1 MKYFFNTRL
10 GETRYQLADGS
21 LLCKDVPIGRTG
33 KQLYG
38 ADDLP
43 KLKPDKFGEIV
54 VTRSPEQVFHPA
66 TLASFEGMSI
76 TILHPEDENG
86 NVRLVNPEN
95 WKELAVGHLQNVR
108 RGTGD
113 QSDLMLA
120 DLIVKDESA
129 IQLIEDGLREVSCG
143 YDAEYEQT
151 EPGKAEQVDITGNH
165 VALVPKG
172 RAGNRCAIGDRDT
185 MANQKKSW
193 WTRMRTAIKTGD
205 ADTMNEL
212 LDSAPAAVTG
222 DEGDLPSGVNLNI
235 NLSPQQPLPDKKP
248 EMGGEPTGDGE
259 DDIKTL
265 LKALLAKL
273 EGTATGDNDDK
284 PDGKD
289 NKDPTGDGE
298 DEEEETTITGDAAY
312 RAEVIVP
319 GIDLSRKVK
328 PTAFKRDVLSAA
340 DKTLVRQV
348 VGDAD
353 IRKLPK
359 QSVDMAFNAV
369 SEIAKGRNTRSTTGD
384 AQRPNMGMTSIAS
397 LNKQNADFWSNR
409 KG

>member
-1 MKYFFNTRL
+1 MKYFFNTQV
-10 GETRYQLADGS
+10 GETRYRLADGS
-21 LLCKDVPIGRTG
+21 LLCKDVPIARTG
-33 KQLYG
+33 TQVY
-38 ADDLP
+38 AAADLP
-43 KLKPDKFGEIV
+43 KLTPNAAGEIL

-76 TILHPEDENG
+76 TVLHPEDEDG
-86 NVRLVNPEN
+86 DIRLVNPQN
-95 WKELAVGHLQNVR
+95 WKDLAHGHLQNVR
-108 RGTGD
+108 RGTGN

-120 DLIVKDESA
+120 DLIVKDEYA
-129 IQLIEDGLREVSCG
+129 IQLIEDGLRQVSCG

-151 EPGKAEQVDITGNH
+151 APGKADQVDITGNH

-185 MANQKKSW
+185 MATQKKSW
-193 WTRMRTAIKTGD
+193 YQRLRFAAKTGD

-212 LDSAPAAVTG
+212 LDSVPAAVTG
-222 DEGDLPSGVNLNI
+222 DEGDLPNGVNLNI
-235 NLSPQQPLPDKKP
+235 NLSPQQPLPDKDP
-248 EMGGEPTGDGE
+248 EMGGKPTGDGE

-273 EGTATGDNDDK
+273 EGTTTGDNADD
-284 PDGKD
+284 PEGKD
-289 NKDPTGDGE
+289 KKDPTGDGE
-298 DEEEETTITGDAAY
+298 DDEEETTITGDSAY
-312 RAEVIVP
+312 RAEVILP
-319 GIDLSRKVK
+319 GIDLSRQMK
-328 PTAFKRDVLSAA
+328 PTAFKRDVLTTA

-353 IRKLPK
+353 ISKLPK
-359 QSVDMAFNAV
+359 QSVNMAFNAV
-369 SEIAKGRNTRSTTGD
+369 SEIAKGRNTRATTGD
-384 AQRPNMGMTSIAS
+384 AQRLNIGTPKISD

>member
-38 ADDLP
+38 AADLP
-43 KLKPDKFGEIV
+43 NLKPDKLGEIV

-143 YDAEYEQT
+143 YDAEYDQT
-151 EPGKAEQVDITGNH
+151 ELGKAEQVDITGNH

-212 LDSAPAAVTG
+212 METAPTG
-222 DEGDLPSGVNLNI
+222 DEGELPQGVNLNI

-273 EGTATGDNDDK
+273 DGKATGDNADNPDDK
-284 PDGKD
+284 DK
-289 NKDPTGDGE
+289 KEPTGDDE
-298 DEEEETTITGDAAY
+298 DKEEETTITGDSAY

-328 PTAFKRDVLSAA
+328 PTTFKRDVLAAA
-340 DKTLVRQV
+340 DKILVRQV

-359 QSVDMAFNAV
+359 QSVEMAFNAV
-369 SEIAKGRNTRSTTGD
+369 SEIAKGRNTRSTMGD
-384 AQRPNMGMTSIAS
+384 AQRPNMGTTSIAS

>member
-1 MKYFFNTRL
+1 MKYFFNTQV
-10 GETRYQLADGS
+10 GETRYRLADGS
-21 LLCKDVPIGRTG
+21 LLCKDVPIARTG
-33 KQLYG
+33 TQVY
-38 ADDLP
+38 AAADLP
-43 KLKPDKFGEIV
+43 KLTPNAAGEIL

-76 TILHPEDENG
+76 TVLHPEDEDG
-86 NVRLVNPEN
+86 DIRLVNPQN
-95 WKELAVGHLQNVR
+95 WKDLAHGHLQNVR
-108 RGTGD
+108 RGTGN

-120 DLIVKDESA
+120 DLIVKDEYA
-129 IQLIEDGLREVSCG
+129 IQLIEDGLRQVSCG

-151 EPGKAEQVDITGNH
+151 APGKADQVDITGNH

-185 MANQKKSW
+185 MATQKKSW
-193 WTRMRTAIKTGD
+193 YQRLRFAAKTGD

-222 DEGDLPSGVNLNI
+222 DEGDLPNGVNLNI
-235 NLSPQQPLPDKKP
+235 NLSPQQPLPDKDP
-248 EMGGEPTGDGE
+248 EMGGKATGDGE

-273 EGTATGDNDDK
+273 EGTTTGDNVDD
-284 PDGKD
+284 PKD
-289 NKDPTGDGE
+289 KDKKDPTGDGE
-298 DEEEETTITGDAAY
+298 DDEEETTITGDSAY
-312 RAEVIVP
+312 RAEVILP
-319 GIDLSRKVK
+319 GIDLSRKMK
-328 PTAFKRDVLSAA
+328 STAFKRDVLTTA

-353 IRKLPK
+353 ISKLPK
-359 QSVDMAFNAV
+359 QSVNMAFNAV
-369 SEIAKGRNTRSTTGD
+369 YEIAKGRNTRITTGD
-384 AQRPNMGMTSIAS
+384 AQRLNIGTPKISD
-397 LNKQNADFWSNR
+397 LNKHNAEFWSNR